1 MRVDEPGNDDVA
13 LAADLLRVGIARLE
27 IVVPADGGDAVA
39 FDGDRALLDQAAA
52 RHSGR
57 VGDDVAA
64 SDQIPSHETSYGVG
78 SR

>member
-1 MRVDEPGNDDVA
+1 MTTWL
-13 LAADLLRVGIARLE
+13 LAADLLGVWIARLE
-27 IVVPADGGDAVA
+27 IVVRADGGHVVA
-39 FDGDRALLDQAAA
+39 FDRDRAVLDQPAA